1 MKDRFEEAKR
11 LMYLALL
18 SQSLIDEIE
27 DGIGLFKMKTK
38 QRAKALLE
46 DLMNLM
52 NKDLGS
58 EEAVEQLVNLTVWHK
73 DIYNVLIATGKLS
86 KLEQVCFQQDWES
99 LLNKYELKK

>member
-18 SQSLIDEIE
+18 SQSLIDEID
-27 DGIGLFKMKTK
+27 DGIGLFKQKTK

-46 DLMNLM
+46 DLMALM

-58 EEAVEQLVNLTVWHK
+58 DQAVDQLVNLTIWHK
-73 DIYNVLIATGKLS
+73 EMYNVLIATGELS
-86 KLEQVCFQQDWES
+86 RLEQECFQQDWET
-99 LLNKYELKK
+99 LLNKYKLK

>member
-18 SQSLIDEIE
+18 SQSLIDEID

-46 DLMNLM
+46 DLVALM

-58 EEAVEQLVNLTVWHK
+58 DQAVDQLVNLTIWHK
-73 DIYNVLIATGKLS
+73 EMYNVLIATGKLS
-86 KLEQVCFQQDWES
+86 KLEQECFQQDWEI
-99 LLNKYELKK
+99 LLNKYKLK

>member
-18 SQSLIDEIE
+18 SQSLIDEID

-38 QRAKALLE
+38 QRAKSLLE
-46 DLMNLM
+46 DLMALM

-58 EEAVEQLVNLTVWHK
+58 DQAVDQLVNLTIWHK
-73 DIYNVLIATGKLS
+73 EMYNVLIATGKLS
-86 KLEQVCFQQDWES
+86 KLEQECFQQDWEI
-99 LLNKYELKK
+99 LLNKYKLK

>member
-18 SQSLIDEIE
+18 SQSIIDEID
-27 DGIGLFKMKTK
+27 DGIGLFKQKTK

-46 DLMNLM
+46 DLMALM

-58 EEAVEQLVNLTVWHK
+58 DQAVDQLVNLTIWHK
-73 DIYNVLIATGKLS
+73 EMYNVLIATGELS
-86 KLEQVCFQQDWES
+86 RLEQECFQQDWEI
-99 LLNKYELKK
+99 LLNKYKLK

>member
-18 SQSLIDEIE
+18 SQSLIDEID
-27 DGIGLFKMKTK
+27 DGIGLFKQKTK

-46 DLMNLM
+46 DLMALM

-58 EEAVEQLVNLTVWHK
+58 DQAVDQLVNLTIWHK
-73 DIYNVLIATGKLS
+73 EMYNVLIATGELS
-86 KLEQVCFQQDWES
+86 RLEQECFQQDWEI
-99 LLNKYELKK
+99 LLNKYKLK

>member
-18 SQSLIDEIE
+18 SQSLIDEID

-46 DLMNLM
+46 DLMALM

-58 EEAVEQLVNLTVWHK
+58 DQAVDQLVNLTIWHK
-73 DIYNVLIATGKLS
+73 EMYNVLIATGELS
-86 KLEQVCFQQDWES
+86 RLEQECFQQDWEI
-99 LLNKYELKK
+99 LLNKYKLK

>member
-18 SQSLIDEIE
+18 SQSLIDEID

-46 DLMNLM
+46 DLMALM

-58 EEAVEQLVNLTVWHK
+58 DQAVDQLVNLTIWHK
-73 DIYNVLIATGKLS
+73 EMYNVLIATGKLS
-86 KLEQVCFQQDWES
+86 KLEQECFQQDWET
-99 LLNKYELKK
+99 LLNKYKLK

>member
-18 SQSLIDEIE
+18 SQSLIDEID

-38 QRAKALLE
+38 QRARALLE
-46 DLMNLM
+46 DLMILM

-58 EEAVEQLVNLTVWHK
+58 EGAVDQLVNLTVWHK
-73 DIYNVLIATGKLS
+73 QMYNILIATGELS
-86 KLEQVCFQQDWES
+86 RLEQQCFEQDWNALIS
-99 LLNKYELKK
+99 KYKLKA

>member
-18 SQSLIDEIE
+18 SQSLIDEID
-27 DGIGLFKMKTK
+27 DGIGLFKQKTK

-46 DLMNLM
+46 DLMALM

-58 EEAVEQLVNLTVWHK
+58 DQAVDQLVNLTIWHK
-73 DIYNVLIATGKLS
+73 EMYNVLIATGELS
-86 KLEQVCFQQDWES
+86 KLEQECFQQDWEI
-99 LLNKYELKK
+99 LLNKYKLK